1 MNLDEFLVL
10 VCPPLVLT
18 IAIGFLIVWG
28 SLGNTDEKKDP
39 RNN

>member
-10 VCPPLVLT
+10 VCPPIVLA

-28 SLGNTDEKKDP
+28 SIGNTDEKRDP